1 MSAFQNKIYN
11 LNMKQ
16 SEAHSRVTA
25 CKTEA
30 RFKYRS
36 VHMPKLIPPIKYM
49 KKSTFE
55 SIKPNMS
62 NLGQPMNVMN

>member
-36 VHMPKLIPPIKYM
+36 VHIIPPIKYM
-49 KKSTFE
+49 KRFTFE
-55 SIKPNMS
+55 SMNPNMS
-62 NLGQPMNVMN
+62 HLGQPMSIMN